1 MGSPFCFLSGEWA
14 GVEVRWKFVVS
25 ELNQCGSCSEKIKT
39 ALRSIA
45 VGRSV
50 DRGLRTLVL
59 VTKRLPDRDSYTLR
73 FYHSILGNSLW
84 LTQRMLEQM

>member
-1 MGSPFCFLSGEWA
+1 M
-14 GVEVRWKFVVS
+14 EVGATVS
-25 ELNQCGSCSEKIKT
+25 VAEIQVRKILANEKKKT
-39 ALRSIA
+39 ALHSIA

-73 FYHSILGNSLW
+73 FYHPQWRNSS
-84 LTQRMLEQM
+84 